1 MNTLRTA
8 RSFSSQTETRPALTP
23 SSLMSMTNSLL
34 LELLSEISTQL
45 RMVTTSGQT
54 YKIISLHQFRKYFS
68 RSVSALTVSKEYTAS
83 PKKFDK
89 KQELRRAKL
98 SKQQSYNNSKKS
110 SRASTTDGHHSDSG
124 VSGRSRSRGRI
135 NSNAKKLAGHRMTLL
150 ERQNL
155 YAKPR
160 SEGNSPATSRSVSPA
175 KRVPSKRFI

>member
-1 MNTLRTA
+1 MKQPKAKIITVH
-8 RSFSSQTETRPALTP
+8 SQLDEFTPHGKKFLISDRNTP
-23 SSLMSMTNSLL
+23 SFDSFVDDVNSKLAPPGVG
-34 LELLSEISTQL
+34 L
-45 RMVTTSGQT
+45 RRIYTAQNG
-54 YKIISLHQFRKYFS
+54 HQV

-89 KQELRRAKL
+89 KQEIRRAKL
-98 SKQQSYNNSKKS
+98 SQQHSRSSSKKNS
-110 SRASTTDGHHSDSG
+110 LAPSATTDGGYHSDSG
-124 VSGRSRSRGRI
+124 GRGRQKRI

-175 KRVPSKRFI
+175 KRVQKR